1 MVCRWSVALAGK
13 FGIVR
18 FIFLGHIVDDREQ
31 HPGDGDN
38 GFLVATTLFECMDKT
53 DDPQKRNPEMI
64 TILRAEYEE
73 KNARLASQNERIS
86 HLENQID
93 LLLEALR
100 LARHKR
106 FGASSEQSDD
116 SVMEQLSFLF
126 DEAEVYQAAEEEQ
139 ATVVAEHKRHKKHEY
154 ALNHIP
160 DDIPTERVEH
170 RPEDAQLICPRCG
183 EIMTEIGKEVVRTLK
198 IVSAQ
203 TIVKE
208 DIYYTYACRNCE
220 KNDIETPV
228 VQAPRERSIIPGGFV
243 TPRRPLLIS

>member
-1 MVCRWSVALAGK
+1 MDQPKAHKAVHGLK
-13 FGIVR
+13 NVR
-18 FIFLGHIVDDREQ
+18 FVIFICTFRNFCGIHKYMNKK
-31 HPGDGDN
+31 DN
-38 GFLVATTLFECMDKT
+38 
-53 DDPQKRNPEMI
+53 PQKRNPEMI

-126 DEAEVYQAAEEEQ
+126 DEAGVYQAAEEEQ
-139 ATVVAEHKRHKKHEY
+139 ATVVAEHKRHKKHEH

-160 DDIPTERVEH
+160 DGIPTERVEH
-170 RPEDAQLICPRCG
+170 RLEGVQLICPGCG
-183 EIMTEIGKEVVRTLK
+183 ETMTEIGKEVV
-198 IVSAQ
+198 
-203 TIVKE
+203 
-208 DIYYTYACRNCE
+208 
-220 KNDIETPV
+220 
-228 VQAPRERSIIPGGFV
+228 
-243 TPRRPLLIS
+243 

>member
-1 MVCRWSVALAGK
+1 MVCRWSVALAVK

-18 FIFLGHIVDDREQ
+18 FIFLEHIVDDREQ

-64 TILRAEYEE
+64 TISRAEYEE

-139 ATVVAEHKRHKKHEY
+139 ATVVAEHKRHKKREY

-170 RPEDAQLICPRCG
+170 RQEGAQLICPD
-183 EIMTEIGKEVVRTLK
+183 
-198 IVSAQ
+198 A
-203 TIVKE
+203 VK
-208 DIYYTYACRNCE
+208 
-220 KNDIETPV
+220 
-228 VQAPRERSIIPGGFV
+228 S
-243 TPRRPLLIS
+243 

>member
-1 MVCRWSVALAGK
+1 MTVSSILATAIMA
-13 FGIVR
+13 FLWPRR
-18 FIFLGHIVDDREQ
+18 F
-31 HPGDGDN
+31 
-38 GFLVATTLFECMDKT
+38 FECMDKT
-53 DDPQKRNPEMI
+53 DNPQKRNPEII
-64 TILRAEYEE
+64 TISRAEYEE

-139 ATVVAEHKRHKKHEY
+139 TTVVAEHKRHKKHEY

-183 EIMTEIGKEVVRTLK
+183 EIMSEIVP
-198 IVSAQ
+198 AQ

-228 VQAPRERSIIPGGFV
+228 VQTPRERSIIPGGFA